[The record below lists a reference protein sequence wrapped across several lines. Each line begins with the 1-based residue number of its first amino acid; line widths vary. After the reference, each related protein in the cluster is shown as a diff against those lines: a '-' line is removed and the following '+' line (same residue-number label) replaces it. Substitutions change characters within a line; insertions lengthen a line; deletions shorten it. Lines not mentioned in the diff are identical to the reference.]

1 MAYRARNS
9 AGPRPPPYVSLSL
22 ALSTF
27 VSSIPLAWLSPF
39 MASFPPFPFL
49 LSLSPHPFRPTASRS
64 YISLP
69 PSHSLLRRSRCSV
82 LLSFSSVVSLTCLP
96 PLPPLS
102 LRPSPVPLRCAQSPT
117 RFSSSS
123 LASQATRLVHGKLI
137 VSRSPAALVFVSG
150 FDILPFLLLAS
161 VSSNV
166 HSSIV
171 FARHDHFL
179 FPTRYIYIYACLLS
193 IKQFIRILYI
203 YIFIRSINRRI
214 AFQMRLKLFR

>member
-1 MAYRARNS
+1 MHGTRPALAPPLCLPLARS
-9 AGPRPPPYVSLSL
+9 LYFCLLYPPRLAVAIHGFLPTFSLPAFPLSPSVSSYCLSLVYLSSPLALPPP
-22 ALSTF
+22 
-27 VSSIPLAWLSPF
+27 
-39 MASFPPFPFL
+39 SFPLFCPSLFL
-49 LSLSPHPFRPTASRS
+49 VRRFSNLFASP
-64 YISLP
+64 
-69 PSHSLLRRSRCSV
+69 
-82 LLSFSSVVSLTCLP
+82 
-96 PLPPLS
+96 PPLS